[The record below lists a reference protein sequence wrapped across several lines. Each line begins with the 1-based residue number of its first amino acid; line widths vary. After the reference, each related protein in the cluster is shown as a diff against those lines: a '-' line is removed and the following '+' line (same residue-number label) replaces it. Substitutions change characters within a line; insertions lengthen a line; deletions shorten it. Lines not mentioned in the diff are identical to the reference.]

1 MPGRRSIE
9 PVPTASTASIIAD
22 RLRSAI
28 HSGQFAAGEQLHEVE
43 LAREFGVSRGP
54 LREGMQRLT
63 QEGLLVSIRNRGLF
77 VVELTEADVRDIY
90 LARGAIER
98 SAAEEIFRTGS
109 PKRAGERLIKI
120 WLDMERAGKRNDVA
134 AIGHWDVKFH
144 ECLVAQ
150 AKSPRLSRI
159 HRTLMTETKLCI
171 NALGGSYPPPDER
184 VPEHLAL
191 AEALRD
197 GARELFDQLLLA
209 HMEDAVRR
217 LAKVVPPS
225 ARKEG
230 S

>member
-1 MPGRRSIE
+1 MSGRRAIE
-9 PVPTASTASIIAD
+9 PVPTESTASLIAD

-28 HSGQFAAGEQLHEVE
+28 HSGHFAAGEQLHEVV

-63 QEGLLVSIRNRGLF
+63 QEGLLVSIKNRGLF
-77 VVELTEADVRDIY
+77 VVELTEADVRDVY
-90 LARGAIER
+90 LARSAIEH
-98 SAAEEIFRTGS
+98 AAVEEIFR
-109 PKRAGERLIKI
+109 AGNPERSGLRLIKI
-120 WLDMERAGKRNDVA
+120 WEDMEKAGQRNDVV

-184 VPEHLAL
+184 VPEHRAI
-191 AEALRD
+191 AEAMRD
-197 GARELFDQLLLA
+197 QDRELFDRLLTA
-209 HMEDAVRR
+209 HMDDAIRR
-217 LAKVVPPS
+217 LAKVVPPP
-225 ARKEG
+225 AR
-230 S
+230 

>member
-1 MPGRRSIE
+1 MAERRSIE
-9 PVPTASTASIIAD
+9 PLSSVSTASIIAD

-28 HSGQFAAGEQLHEVE
+28 HSGQLAAGEQLHEVE

-63 QEGLLVSIRNRGLF
+63 QEGLLISIKNRGLF
-77 VVELTEADVRDIY
+77 VVELTEVDVRDIY
-90 LARGAIER
+90 LAREAIER
-98 SAAEEIFRTGS
+98 SAAQEIFRSGN
-109 PKRAGERLIKI
+109 PGRAGERLLKI
-120 WLDMERAGKRNDVA
+120 WRDMERAGKRNDVVA
-134 AIGHWDVKFH
+134 MGQWDVRFH

-191 AEALRD
+191 AEAMRD
-197 GARELFDQLLLA
+197 GELDLFDRLLTA
-209 HMEDAVRR
+209 HMVDAIGR
-217 LAKVVPPS
+217 LAEVVPPVT
-225 ARKEG
+225 KKP
-230 S
+230 